1 MDYIYLGEQLVYVLS
16 SGLLSAAVSDT
27 SSTILSIMKNNVY
40 YPQLNNVLEETD
52 LYAKMNVIQKLLEH
66 FPKELEKN
74 DIIKTTLSNIHD
86 IIISINN
93 ELQKI
98 DNEINYHE
106 NYRYFSKWRT
116 PHYKY
121 NLKQL
126 KKYKNILDERFNTLI
141 KLINILDKNK
151 SN

>member
-16 SGLLSAAVSDT
+16 SGLLSAAVGDT
-27 SSTILSIMKNNVY
+27 SSTMLSIMKNNVY

-52 LYAKMNVIQKLLEH
+52 LYAKMNVIQKLLEN
-66 FPKELEKN
+66 FPKELEQN
-74 DIIKTTLSNIHD
+74 DIIKTTLSNLHD

-106 NYRYFSKWRT
+106 SYRYLSKWRT

-121 NLKQL
+121 NLKKL

-141 KLINILDKNK
+141 KLINVLEK
-151 SN
+151 

>member
-52 LYAKMNVIQKLLEH
+52 LYAKMNVIQKLLEN

-74 DIIKTTLSNIHD
+74 DIIKTTLSNMHD
-86 IIISINN
+86 IIQNGEHHI
-93 ELQKI
+93 
-98 DNEINYHE
+98 
-106 NYRYFSKWRT
+106 
-116 PHYKY
+116 
-121 NLKQL
+121 
-126 KKYKNILDERFNTLI
+126 
-141 KLINILDKNK
+141 INIT
-151 SN
+151 

>member
-27 SSTILSIMKNNVY
+27 SSTILNIMKNNVY

-74 DIIKTTLSNIHD
+74 DIIKTTLSNMHD

-106 NYRYFSKWRT
+106 KYRYFSKWRT
-116 PHYKY
+116 PNYKH

-141 KLINILDKNK
+141 KLINILEKNK